1 MLMFRVRGQGVT
13 RLLECLET
21 DGWDNISRLGAEP
34 SGPGRSQVLLAEKL
48 FLRHNAT
55 MGLVMVAEG
64 FVSDEVMVTITTIG
78 GRSSLLRLRLWA
90 DEELEEE
97 AARRVK
103 ELAGSRDWQ
112 VERVEEYH
120 HHS

>member
-55 MGLVMVAEG
+55 MGLVMV
-64 FVSDEVMVTITTIG
+64 TITTIG